1 MKSDEPPSTAS
12 QATPLPRAPAAQLLL
27 SCEELVIGFGG
38 KPLLPP
44 IKLQVRR
51 GDFVAVIGRNG
62 SGKSTWFKTLLGLQ
76 PPVSGR
82 IVKGS
87 PGMKSAYVP
96 QTAGIDAILPVRPR
110 EMVLWGRLSGWN
122 FLRPFPKK
130 EDRHV
135 ADAALDTAGARE
147 FALRPYRELSEG
159 QKQRTLLARVIASQ
173 ADLVLLDEP
182 TAAMDAVAER
192 ETMRRLSAL
201 ARERRIAVVVVSH
214 DLSMAAEYA
223 DTLLFLDRESPAVVI
238 GDARTVFCHPAFRHQ
253 YGDEYAARVTS
264 GSRLGPDPR

>member
-1 MKSDEPPSTAS
+1 VKTDESSETS
-12 QATPLPRAPAAQLLL
+12 SRPAASSQPQAELLL

-44 IKLQVRR
+44 ISLQVRR
-51 GDFVAVIGRNG
+51 GDFVAVVGRNG

-82 IVKGS
+82 IVKGRPS
-87 PGMKSAYVP
+87 LKSAYIP
-96 QTAGIDAILPVRPR
+96 QTAGIDSLLPVRPR

-122 FLRPFPKK
+122 FLRPFATRD
-130 EDRHV
+130 DRRV
-135 ADAALDTAGARE
+135 AEAALDTAGARA
-147 FALRPYRELSEG
+147 FAHRPYRELSEG
-159 QKQRTLLARVIASQ
+159 QKQRALLARVIASE

-192 ETMRRLSAL
+192 ETMQRLAAL
-201 ARERRIAVVVVSH
+201 AREQRIGMVVVSH
-214 DLSMAAEYA
+214 DLAMAAAHA
-223 DTLLFLDRESPAVVI
+223 DTLLFLDRESPAIVV
-238 GDARTVFCHPAFRHQ
+238 GDARAVFCHPAFRHQ
-253 YGDEYAARVTS
+253 YGDEYCAHASS

>member
-1 MKSDEPPSTAS
+1 VKTAE
-12 QATPLPRAPAAQLLL
+12 APAELLL

-44 IKLQVRR
+44 IRLEVRR
-51 GDFVAVIGRNG
+51 GNFVAVIGRNG

-87 PGMKSAYVP
+87 PRMKSAYVP
-96 QTAGIDAILPVRPR
+96 QTAGIDGILPVRPR

-122 FLRPFPKK
+122 FLRPFPKR
-130 EDRHV
+130 EDRQV
-135 ADAALDTAGARE
+135 AEAALDTAGARE

-192 ETMRRLSAL
+192 ETMRRLAAL
-201 ARERRIAVVVVSH
+201 AREHRIGVVVVSH

-223 DTLLFLDRESPAVVI
+223 DTLLFLDRESPAVVV
-238 GDARTVFCHPAFRHQ
+238 GDAPAVFCHPAFRHQ
-253 YGDEYAARVTS
+253 YGDEYGARVTS
-264 GSRLGPDPR
+264 GPRLGPDLR

>member
-1 MKSDEPPSTAS
+1 VNSGESLSTVSPASPGPSTAE
-12 QATPLPRAPAAQLLL
+12 LLL
-27 SCEELVIGFGG
+27 SCEQLVIGFGG
-38 KPLLPP
+38 KALLPP
-44 IKLQVRR
+44 IGLQVRR

-76 PPVSGR
+76 APVSGR

-96 QTAGIDAILPVRPR
+96 QTAGIDSILPVRPR

-122 FLRPFPKK
+122 FLRPFPKR
-130 EDRHV
+130 EDRQV
-135 ADAALDTAGARE
+135 AETALDTAGARE
-147 FALRPYRELSEG
+147 FAQRPYRELSEG

-192 ETMRRLSAL
+192 ETMRRLAAL

-214 DLSMAAEYA
+214 DLTMASEYA
-223 DTLLFLDRESPAVVI
+223 NTLLFLDRESPAVVM
-238 GDARTVFCHPAFRHQ
+238 GDARAVFCHPAFRHQ
-253 YGDEYAARVTS
+253 YGDEYAARVS
-264 GSRLGPDPR
+264 PGP

>member
-1 MKSDEPPSTAS
+1 MNSGESLSTVSPASPGPSTAE
-12 QATPLPRAPAAQLLL
+12 LLL
-27 SCEELVIGFGG
+27 SCEQLVIGFGG
-38 KPLLPP
+38 KALLPP
-44 IKLQVRR
+44 IGLQVRR

-76 PPVSGR
+76 APVSGR

-96 QTAGIDAILPVRPR
+96 QTAGIDSILPVRPR

-122 FLRPFPKK
+122 FLRPFPKR
-130 EDRHV
+130 EDRQV
-135 ADAALDTAGARE
+135 AETALDTAGARE
-147 FALRPYRELSEG
+147 FAQRPYRELSEG

-192 ETMRRLSAL
+192 ETMRRLAAL

-214 DLSMAAEYA
+214 DLTMASEYA
-223 DTLLFLDRESPAVVI
+223 NTLLFLDRESPAVVM
-238 GDARTVFCHPAFRHQ
+238 GDARAVFCHPAFRHQ
-253 YGDEYAARVTS
+253 YGDEYAARVS
-264 GSRLGPDPR
+264 PGP